1 MKKCLIVCGAPIG
14 DYESIRRCLPS
25 DAYNIF
31 CDCGLRHAEK
41 LGLTPDLIVGDF
53 DSYDK
58 PDTETETIV
67 LPREKDDTDSVY
79 AVRQALT
86 RGFDDITLVGA
97 IGARFDHSFGNIS
110 ILIRL
115 DKLGIPA
122 RIIDDYSEMEIVS
135 KHGEVKDCY
144 PFFSVLNIDGTP
156 HGITVKNAKW
166 ELDNAEITPE
176 YQYGVSNEV
185 TPGKTAE
192 ISVREGHV
200 LLIRDRI

>member
-14 DYESIRRCLPS
+14 DYESVRRCIP
-25 DAYNIF
+25 DYAYNIF

-53 DSYDK
+53 DSYDR
-58 PDTETETIV
+58 PDTDTETIV

-79 AVRQALT
+79 AVRQALS

-135 KHGEVKDCY
+135 ARSEVSDSY
-144 PFFSVLNIDGTP
+144 PFFSILNVDGTP
-156 HGITVKNAKW
+156 HGITVSNAKW

-185 TPGKTAE
+185 TPGKTAV
-192 ISVREGHV
+192 ISVREGNG
-200 LLIRDRI
+200 LLIKDRV

>member
-14 DYESIRRCLPS
+14 DYESVRRCIP
-25 DAYNIF
+25 DYAYNIF

-53 DSYDK
+53 DSYDR
-58 PDTETETIV
+58 PDTDTETIV

-79 AVRQALT
+79 AVRQALS

-135 KHGEVKDCY
+135 ARSEVSDSY
-144 PFFSVLNIDGTP
+144 PFFSILNVDGTP
-156 HGITVKNAKW
+156 HGITVSNAKW

-185 TPGKTAE
+185 TPGKTAV

-200 LLIRDRI
+200 LLIKDRV

>member
-1 MKKCLIVCGAPIG
+1 MKRCVIVCGAPIG
-14 DYESIRRCLPS
+14 DYESVRCRIPS
-25 DAYNIF
+25 DAISIF

-41 LGLTPDLIVGDF
+41 LGIAPDLIVGDF
-53 DSYDK
+53 DSYEK
-58 PDTETETIV
+58 PDTAIETIV

-79 AVRQALT
+79 AVRQALA

-97 IGARFDHSFGNIS
+97 IGARFDHSFGNIA

-135 KHGEVKDCY
+135 DRGEVSDSY
-144 PFFSVLNIDGTP
+144 PFFSILNVDGTP
-156 HGITVKNAKW
+156 HGISVKNAKW

-185 TPGKTAE
+185 TPGKTAV

-200 LLIRDRI
+200 LLVKDIV

>member
-1 MKKCLIVCGAPIG
+1 MKKCLIVCGAPIR
-14 DYESIRRCLPS
+14 DYEGVRR
-25 DAYNIF
+25 NIPANAF
-31 CDCGLRHAEK
+31 CICCDCGLRHAEG
-41 LGLTPDLIVGDF
+41 LGVKPDLIVGDF
-53 DSYDK
+53 DSFNQ
-58 PDTETETIV
+58 PETDVETIV

-79 AVRQALT
+79 AVRQAIA
-86 RGFDDITLVGA
+86 RGYDDITLVGA
-97 IGARFDHSFGNIS
+97 VGARFDHSFGNIS
-110 ILIRL
+110 ILLRL
-115 DKLGIPA
+115 DRLGVKA

-135 KHGEVKDCY
+135 SRSEVTEAF

-156 HGITVKNAKW
+156 HGISITGAKW

-185 TPGKTAE
+185 TPGKTAV

>member
-14 DYESIRRCLPS
+14 DYESVRCRIPS
-25 DAYNIF
+25 DASSIF

-41 LGLTPDLIVGDF
+41 LGIAPDLIVGDF
-53 DSYDK
+53 DSYEK
-58 PDTETETIV
+58 PHTAIETIV

-79 AVRQALT
+79 AVRQALA

-97 IGARFDHSFGNIS
+97 IGARFDHSFGNIA

-135 KHGEVKDCY
+135 DRGEVSDSY
-144 PFFSVLNIDGTP
+144 PFFSILNVDGTP
-156 HGITVKNAKW
+156 HGISVKNAKW

-185 TPGKTAE
+185 TPGKTAV

-200 LLIRDRI
+200 LLVKDIV

>member
-41 LGLTPDLIVGDF
+41 LGIAPDLIVGDF
-53 DSYDK
+53 DSYEK
-58 PDTETETIV
+58 PDTAVETIV

-79 AVRQALT
+79 AVRQALA

-135 KHGEVKDCY
+135 DRGEVSDSY
-144 PFFSVLNIDGTP
+144 PFFSILNVDGTP
-156 HGITVKNAKW
+156 HGISVKNAKW

-185 TPGKTAE
+185 THGKTAV